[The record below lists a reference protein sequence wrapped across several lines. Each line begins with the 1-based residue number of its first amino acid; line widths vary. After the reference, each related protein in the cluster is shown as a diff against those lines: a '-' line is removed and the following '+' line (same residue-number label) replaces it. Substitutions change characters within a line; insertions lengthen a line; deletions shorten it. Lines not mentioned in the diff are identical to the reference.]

1 MERTGRENAPKVGR
15 IEDID
20 GLDKFGD
27 WLAYNLGSGTASIG
41 TMVAGGGLGGLAVK
55 GLAKGALVNA
65 GKAIGAGSMGFAP
78 NYGESLNNAY
88 EEAGEIENQA
98 AFAAANSAN
107 TYFFLLL
114 LPALDRAIA
123 IACFWGLPLFISVL
137 MLAEIVLLDLPLLS
151 GILFLSYWFTVRCYL

>member
-1 MERTGRENAPKVGR
+1 MNSSRSEPPTPLAFCLLAFFSSSSFANTKSLICFAHPLSSLP
-15 IEDID
+15 
-20 GLDKFGD
+20 LDTNCLITEK
-27 WLAYNLGSGTASIG
+27 
-41 TMVAGGGLGGLAVK
+41 
-55 GLAKGALVNA
+55 
-65 GKAIGAGSMGFAP
+65 
-78 NYGESLNNAY
+78 
-88 EEAGEIENQA
+88 A

-123 IACFWGLPLFISVL
+123 IACFWGLPLLISVL